1 MDFRNML
8 RTKKNRLKAVDPP
21 AGDDA
26 DVPSPTRPIPP
37 PASTHHQAV
46 ELGTI
51 HYCNLLTP
59 DQRHGDYDAALQAA
73 KASGKPIFANFV
85 EWSG

>member
-1 MDFRNML
+1 ML
-8 RTKKNRLKAVDPP
+8 RSKKKRLKAVDPP
-21 AGDDA
+21 AGDEA
-26 DVPSPTRPIPP
+26 DVPSPAHPIPP
-37 PASTHHQAV
+37 PTASTTQHQAV

-73 KASGKPIFANFV
+73 AESGKPIFANFV

>member
-8 RTKKNRLKAVDPP
+8 RSKKKRLKAVDPP
-21 AGDDA
+21 AAGEDA
-26 DVPSPTRPIPP
+26 RVLAPSHPP
-37 PASTHHQAV
+37 PAPADQAA

-51 HYCNLLTP
+51 HYCNLTP
-59 DQRHGDYDAALQAA
+59 DQRHGDYHAALQAA
-73 KASGKPIFANFV
+73 AESGKPIFANFV